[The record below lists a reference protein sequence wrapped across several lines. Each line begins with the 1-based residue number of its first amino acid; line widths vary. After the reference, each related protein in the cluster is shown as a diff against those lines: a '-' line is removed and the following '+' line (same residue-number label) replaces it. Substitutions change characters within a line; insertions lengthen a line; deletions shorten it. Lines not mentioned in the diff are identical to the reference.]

1 MAVLVV
7 VAGKLTVLAELASA
21 GKDLQAEQEV
31 ITLPDLTAAVAV
43 GRVLWVQIQ
52 TEHKREQVGQAVHSW
67 L

>member
-7 VAGKLTVLAELASA
+7 VAGKSIVLAALASA

-31 ITLPDLTAAVAV
+31 ITLLDITAAVAV

-52 TEHKREQVGQAVHSW
+52 TEHKREQVEQEVHSW